1 MPEETA
7 SPAMT
12 IPMVEETPHIT
23 KRTVETGR
31 VRVAV
36 ATEEVPTALH
46 ETLRGRRVEVERV
59 AIGRVLGEDEAPPAT
74 REEADT
80 LIIPILEETAVVV
93 KRLVLREEVRL
104 RFVTEQVPFR
114 DQVTLRRE
122 TATVERLASAS
133 RPAASQPDP
142 EKETSR

>member
-7 SPAMT
+7 SPATT
-12 IPMVEETPHIT
+12 IPVVEETAHIT
-23 KRTVETGR
+23 KRAVETGR

-36 ATEEVPTALH
+36 TTERVPTALH

-59 AIGRVLGEDEAPPAT
+59 AIGRVLAEDEAPPAT

-104 RFVTEQVPFR
+104 RFVTEQVPFQE
-114 DQVTLRRE
+114 QVTLRRE
-122 TATVERLASAS
+122 TATIQRLPPAS
-133 RPAASQPDP
+133 RPASPQPDP
-142 EKETSR
+142 EEETPR